1 MTMLCH
7 WNMAMIQTK
16 LMGVTARQ
24 GKPTTGEA
32 SMRTLLSAG
41 VLALSL
47 TAAAQAAPD
56 WKRVEQVFGRQAT
69 EQPGGIRRFSFP
81 RSDLKVMLDGV
92 TIRPALALG
101 SWLAFHP
108 MGSDEAVVMGDLVLN
123 EQELNPVMKVL
134 AEGGIDVTAIHNH
147 LLRAQ
152 PATMY
157 MHVQGHGD
165 PTRLA
170 EVLRAA
176 LERSGTPLTP
186 PPGGGSSQQ
195 EAGLDTAT
203 LERTL
208 GHQGKASGGVYQFSI
223 PRAEPIAE
231 RGMGVPPSMG
241 TGIVINFQPAGEGK
255 TATTGDFVLTAEEV
269 NPVLRTLRE
278 HGIEVTALH
287 NHTRTSGFQRSWRRS
302 FPGEGALEPE

>member
-1 MTMLCH
+1 
-7 WNMAMIQTK
+7 
-16 LMGVTARQ
+16 
-24 GKPTTGEA
+24 
-32 SMRTLLSAG
+32 MRTLLSAG
-41 VLALSL
+41 ALALSL
-47 TAAAQAAPD
+47 TAAAQAQPD

-69 EQPGGIRRFSFP
+69 EQPGDIHRFSFP

-108 MGSDEAVVMGDLVLN
+108 MGSDEAVVMGDLVLS
-123 EQELNPVMKVL
+123 EQELNPVMKAL

-165 PTRLA
+165 PARLA
-170 EVLRAA
+170 ETLRAA

-186 PPGGGSSQQ
+186 PSGGDSSQQ
-195 EAGLDTAT
+195 GVGLDTAT
-203 LERTL
+203 LERIL

-255 TATTGDFVLTAEEV
+255 AATTGDFVLTAEEV

-278 HGIEVTALH
+278 HGIEITALH
-287 NHTRTSGFQRSWRRS
+287 NHMLQEAPRLFFMHFWGV
-302 FPGEGALEPE
+302 GDAGKLAGGLKAALGNLNVVKS